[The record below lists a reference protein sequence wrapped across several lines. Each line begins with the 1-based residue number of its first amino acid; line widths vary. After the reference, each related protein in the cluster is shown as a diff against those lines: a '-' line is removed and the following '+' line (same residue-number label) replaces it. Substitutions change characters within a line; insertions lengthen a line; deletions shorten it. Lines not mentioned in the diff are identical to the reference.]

1 MKLSEMDP
9 ATNALHKAFEETS
22 LEFLRTEPW
31 SEFPDV
37 HFGFTFRRSGQQ
49 AEADERSDFC
59 CGKYVKQKLQ
69 IFRDYG
75 DLLQTERS
83 NDVQIYAAPEGQVE
97 LEVRPERLAGS
108 EEKQLRP

>member
-59 CGKYVKQKLQ
+59 CRKQKLHGTPASV
-69 IFRDYG
+69 FFA
-75 DLLQTERS
+75 T
-83 NDVQIYAAPEGQVE
+83 PTMHCH
-97 LEVRPERLAGS
+97 
-108 EEKQLRP
+108 